1 MAKKVKCAL
10 VVPSERK
17 PDKNK
22 FNSREL
28 GQEGLFPP
36 LGLGYIGAVLK
47 QNNIDVSII
56 DSLALCLT
64 QEEVCEK
71 VKEQSPDFIG
81 ITVLT
86 QQYTAAVNLAKALK
100 NILKDV
106 PIIFGGI
113 HVFAEH
119 ETIIKEEVSVD
130 FCVRGEG
137 EFTVLRLIDTLANGG
152 ELRKVNGITYREN
165 GKVAINP
172 DREFI
177 KDLDEVPFPTREL
190 LPMDLYR
197 GTIALE
203 GGRPFST
210 ILATRGCP
218 YTCHYCELATMW
230 KTQRR
235 RSAENVL
242 DEIEHLKKTY
252 GVKYLDFVDDLL
264 TVNKKWAI
272 ELCRGMRERGLDDI
286 QWECSGRI
294 GIMDEELLREMKNAN
309 CRCICYGIEFG
320 SQRMLDF
327 VNKKITISKIHETVE
342 MTNKVGIPIKGL
354 FMMGYPT
361 ETKEEIEKTIKLAK
375 SLTLDYLTIGIV
387 APYPGTQLY
396 KYCKEHDLLRIN
408 DWSDYDIVQL
418 RHEAIKLE
426 NVTLDEL
433 LEYSIQI
440 NRDFLLRPSYILR
453 MLWKHPRKTFSFGPK
468 LLARLYSA

>member
-1 MAKKVKCAL
+1 MAKKMKCVL
-10 VVPSERK
+10 VVPPERK

-47 QNNIDVSII
+47 QNGVDVSII

-64 QEEVCEK
+64 QDEVCEK
-71 VKEQSPDFIG
+71 VKEESPNFIG

-100 NILKDV
+100 TILKDV

-119 ETIIKEEVSVD
+119 ETIMREENSID

-137 EFTVLRLIDTLANGG
+137 EFTVLRLLDTLANGG

-165 GKVAINP
+165 GKVIINP
-172 DREFI
+172 DKGFI
-177 KDLDEVPFPTREL
+177 EDLDEVPFPAREL
-190 LPMDLYR
+190 LPMELYR

-235 RSAENVL
+235 RSVDNVL
-242 DEIEHLKKTY
+242 DEVARLKKTY
-252 GVKYLDFVDDLL
+252 GVKYLEFVDDLL
-264 TVNKKWAI
+264 TVNKKWTI
-272 ELCRGMRERGLDDI
+272 QLCRGMRERGLDDI

-327 VNKKITISKIHETVE
+327 VDKKITIPKIHETVE

-361 ETKEEIEKTIKLAK
+361 ETKEEIEETIKLARN
-375 SLTLDYLTIGIV
+375 LTLDYLAVSIV
-387 APYPGTQLY
+387 TPYPGTQLY
-396 KYCKEHDLLRIN
+396 KYCKEHGLLRTK
-408 DWSDYDIVQL
+408 DWSNYDIVQL

-433 LEYSIQI
+433 LEYTIRI

-453 MLWKHPRKTFSFGPK
+453 MLRKHPRKALSFGPK
-468 LLARLYSA
+468 LLARLFSA